1 MVRTTVYLDSD
12 VAVALRQIS
21 AAEGRPQAELIR
33 DALAEWAQKR
43 KKPRIPGVGEFD
55 SGRSDTS
62 QRAEALLRQA
72 AGHGKWRKQGS
83 RGAHR

>member
-1 MVRTTVYLDSD
+1 MVKTTVYLDSD
-12 VAVALRQIS
+12 IAVALRQVS

-33 DALAEWAQKR
+33 DALAQWALKR
-43 KKPRIPGVGEFD
+43 KTPSIPGVGEFD

-62 QRAEALLRQA
+62 ERAETLLRQA
-72 AGHGKWRKQGS
+72 ARKGKWRQQGS